1 MVAFSG
7 VKDEQMGGGGD
18 RRTGGHGEA
27 GESIGMKAR
36 G

>member
-1 MVAFSG
+1 
-7 VKDEQMGGGGD
+7 MGGMVTEDDGD
-18 RRTGGHGEA
+18 KSKLRTGGLREA